1 MPDKYEC
8 ETCGSD
14 IRAGFVENEN
24 AVMEYGENPEYD
36 MKACREHIDK
46 ETGGQRSL
54 TPNSATKTCD
64 YLKSRRQS
72 LARIRCLTGV
82 LKLWDTDKHRT
93 LGKFLQMRPG
103 RTIRRSASIVTAK

>member
-36 MKACREHIDK
+36 MKACREHIDMY
-46 ETGGQRSL
+46 GRFCGSCVHML
-54 TPNSATKTCD
+54 
-64 YLKSRRQS
+64 
-72 LARIRCLTGV
+72 
-82 LKLWDTDKHRT
+82 DKDE
-93 LGKFLQMRPG
+93 
-103 RTIRRSASIVTAK
+103 